1 MNENEGVHVMESRN
15 CLLCES
21 EGSLLYTGLRD
32 RLFGAPGIWTLM
44 KCPRCQLVW
53 LNPQPIPDDV
63 GKLYANYFTH
73 QTFEAKKNSFA
84 GIRKS
89 VKESILRSSYGYQIY
104 GSNKVMGSV
113 LSCIAPLREIV
124 GSSVRWL
131 EAGENGRLLDVGC
144 GNGRFLD
151 QMRQLG
157 WKVAGIEPDGE
168 AVSVACEKFGL
179 EVFQGSLEKARFAD
193 GHFDA
198 ITMNHVIEHVPDP
211 IELLKECRRV
221 LKPGGKLVLVTPNIK
236 SLGHHVFGEYWRGLE
251 VPRHLSLFSPH
262 ALRACAES
270 ANMDVQDLRTT
281 AKGAPW
287 FWAASSLIRRDGVL
301 PGGSPERQGAWPRLQ
316 GLAFLVREHGLRGP
330 GETGEEIVIVA
341 TSQGH

>member
-73 QTFEAKKNSFA
+73 QTFDAKKSSLA

-89 VKESILRSSYGYQIY
+89 VKESILRSSYGYQID

-113 LSCIAPLREIV
+113 LSIIGPLREIV

-131 EAGENGRLLDVGC
+131 EAGENKRLLDVGC

-168 AVSVACEKFGL
+168 AVSVAREKFDL
-179 EVFQGSLEKARFAD
+179 DVLLGSLVEARFAD

-198 ITMNHVIEHVPDP
+198 ITMNHVIEHVSDP

-221 LKPGGKLVLVTPNIK
+221 LKPGGKLVVVTPNIN
-236 SLGHHVFGEYWRGLE
+236 SMGYHVFGEYWRGLE
-251 VPRHLSLFSPH
+251 VPRHLTLFSPQ
-262 ALRACAES
+262 ALRSCAKS
-270 ANMDVQDLRTT
+270 AGMDVQDLRTM
-281 AKGAPW
+281 AKSAPW
-287 FWAASSLIRRDGVL
+287 MWAASSLIRRNAVL
-301 PGGSPERQGAWPRLQ
+301 PGGSPEKIGASLRLQ
-316 GLAFLVREHGLRGP
+316 GLGFMAREHGLFGP
-330 GETGEEIVIVA
+330 RWAGEEIVMVA
-341 TSQGH
+341 GR